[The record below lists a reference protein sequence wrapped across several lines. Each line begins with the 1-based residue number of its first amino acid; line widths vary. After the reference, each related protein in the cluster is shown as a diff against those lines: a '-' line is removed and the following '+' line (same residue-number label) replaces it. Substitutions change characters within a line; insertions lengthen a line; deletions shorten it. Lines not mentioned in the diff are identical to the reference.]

1 MMTMA
6 LVLTLMMALV
16 STLIRLLYGVDV
28 DDNDGSVDVDDGDVS
43 GVDTDD
49 YVDVVLTMITGI
61 QS

>member
-1 MMTMA
+1 M
-6 LVLTLMMALV
+6 
-16 STLIRLLYGVDV
+16 
-28 DDNDGSVDVDDGDVS
+28 DDNDGSSVDVDDGDVS